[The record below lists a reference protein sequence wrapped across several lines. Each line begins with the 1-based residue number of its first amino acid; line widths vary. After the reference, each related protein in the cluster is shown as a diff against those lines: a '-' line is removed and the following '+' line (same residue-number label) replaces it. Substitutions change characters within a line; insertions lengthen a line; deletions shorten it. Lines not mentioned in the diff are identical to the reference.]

1 VAAEDAAKRRDHTSR
16 EAVTPEVGDE
26 GGSAGDVEIHIDR
39 VPGQGSEA
47 TETWRPQ
54 DDDRDIVHRDQTG
67 EGRRSP

>member
-1 VAAEDAAKRRDHTSR
+1 MAAEDAAKRRDHGSR

-39 VPGQGSEA
+39 VPGKGSEA

-54 DDDRDIVHRDQTG
+54 DDRDVVHRDESG
-67 EGRRSP
+67 DGRRSP